1 MHLYIKRIDTLESH
15 QPIISCYFIDDD
27 LVTSSQM
34 TYYES
39 PIWSPESQ
47 SEKEMIEW
55 LELELSR
62 DWVWPLFRQERDDYD
77 DYFFSCDKDDFSF

>member
-1 MHLYIKRIDTLESH
+1 MK
-15 QPIISCYFIDDD
+15 
-27 LVTSSQM
+27 
-34 TYYES
+34 YYES